1 MGFDQSDNL
10 EPAILLPDARLLRLR
25 VPAALVTGRIH
36 PDAIRTEWWTELS
49 ELALQH
55 GLGPL
60 LLRQVQRAGRG
71 DALGA
76 ALATLREA
84 RARETVQT
92 MLVLRTQ
99 AKLQETL
106 SQAGIPCLWL
116 KGVALAQTVYP
127 APDLRPM
134 LDVDLLVPYAQRS
147 AALHVLEAI
156 GYRLLPQLFDGTEAL
171 KHHYALQGPEGGKIL
186 VELHFRLLGAADRLL
201 PPAGLEWFWQQTMKV
216 ESVRV
221 ESVEAGRGGWS
232 TLRPE
237 AHLLY
242 LAAHAL
248 LQHGEA
254 DLRLLRFFD
263 LHQIIATTPD
273 FDWGF
278 LVAAAASLGW
288 TYSTARGLQ
297 WAHYLFATPLPET
310 VLEQLAARRPEHD
323 TIVHAQRRGQ
333 ARTLSEAVLHDLAT
347 MGWGDRLRTAQRII
361 LPPPAYMKWRY
372 QLAASW
378 QLPAAYW
385 ARWRHMG
392 SDAWRTL
399 QRRAVRHG

>member
-1 MGFDQSDNL
+1 MEFDPLDSPKL
-10 EPAILLPDARLLRLR
+10 AVSPLDARFVRLH
-25 VPAALVTGRIH
+25 VLAALVTGRIH
-36 PDAIRTEWWTELS
+36 PDAIRTEWWAELG
-49 ELALQH
+49 ELARQH

-60 LLRQVQRAGRG
+60 LLRQVQSVGRG

-76 ALATLREA
+76 ALTPLREA

-99 AKLQETL
+99 VKLQDAL
-106 SQAGIPCLWL
+106 SQAEIPCLWL

-147 AALHVLEAI
+147 AALHALEAI

-171 KHHYALQGPEGGKIL
+171 KHHYALQGPGGDKIL

-201 PPAGLEWFWQQTMKV
+201 PLAGLEWFWQQTMKI
-216 ESVRV
+216 EG
-221 ESVEAGRGGWS
+221 AAQRGGWS

-248 LQHGEA
+248 LQHGES

-263 LHQIIATTPD
+263 LHQIIVSTPH
-273 FDWGF
+273 FDWEF
-278 LVAAAASLGW
+278 LVEAATSLGW

-297 WAHYLFATPLPET
+297 WAQRLFATPLPET
-310 VLEQLAARRPEHD
+310 VLAHLAARRPEYD
-323 TIVHAQRRGQ
+323 TIAHVQRRGQ
-333 ARTLSEAVLHDLAT
+333 ARTLSETVLHDLAT
-347 MGWGDRLRTAQRII
+347 MGWGDRLRTAQRIV
-361 LPPPAYMKWRY
+361 LPPPSYMKWRY
-372 QLAASW
+372 ELAGAW

-385 ARWRHMG
+385 TRWRHMS
-392 SDAWRTL
+392 SDGWRTL
-399 QRRAVRHG
+399 RRRALRRGTVQYG